1 MREVLR
7 REGIKDSDLV
17 HWIKSI
23 TCVPGLNDTS
33 IFSFFFFLALVCYYV
48 CFFILL
54 FAIQNFESKIFRN

>member
-33 IFSFFFFLALVCYYV
+33 IFSFFFLSVSLLLR
-48 CFFILL
+48 LL
-54 FAIQNFESKIFRN
+54 FYSSFCYPKLWIKNIP